1 MPSNRSKYT
10 VNVLLDP
17 ESLPTED
24 KTVIY
29 DYTNK
34 EFALGTGGSTPA
46 NELAV
51 GPLSDYTGLTVG
63 EFQFGMFSRAND
75 NTNTTVSGSAG
86 VSIIAIGD
94 SPGGSVRQNE
104 FRVSGSANGGD
115 DDIKSMGIIMPLR
128 IQNPKPEADSFY
140 FPFESVST
148 VANYLEHVQI
158 VRVNGTTQGQKST
171 FMTISL
177 DDVGNYIGS
186 GSYSADVNGV
196 GRPTVSGSYNYV
208 KMEHV
213 AHTVY
218 GSNRRA
224 QKCTHH
230 FIWYKDD
237 ASPYRAEDLRCTSVE
252 DIRSPDGRVIIDPF
266 RTTGS
271 FNADGDLVLSIYHYD
286 VDYVQHTIKYTLI

>member
-10 VNVLLDP
+10 VNVLLNP
-17 ESLPTED
+17 ESLPTVD

-29 DYTNK
+29 DSANK
-34 EFALGTGGSTPA
+34 EFALGEGGGSA
-46 NELAV
+46 NEIEV
-51 GPLSDYTGLTVG
+51 GPIAPIGTVG
-63 EFQFGMFSRAND
+63 DHQFGMFSRNND
-75 NTNTTVSGSAG
+75 NSSTTVSGSDG
-86 VSIIAIGD
+86 ISLIGISDGSII
-94 SPGGSVRQNE
+94 RQNE
-104 FRVSGSANGGD
+104 FRISGSANGGG
-115 DDIKSMGIIMPLR
+115 DDITSMGIVMPLR
-128 IQNPKPEADSFY
+128 IQNKKPEADGFF

-158 VRVNGTTQGQKST
+158 IRVGSISQGQRST

-177 DDVGNYIGS
+177 DDVGNYIGT
-186 GSYSADVNGV
+186 GSYTYAGSGV
-196 GRPTVSGSYNYV
+196 GRPVVSSSYNYV

-218 GSNRRA
+218 GTTRRA

-230 FIWYKDD
+230 FLWYKDD

-271 FNADGDLVLSIYHYD
+271 FNANGDLVLSIYHYD
-286 VDYVQHTIKYTLI
+286 IDYCQHTIKYTLI